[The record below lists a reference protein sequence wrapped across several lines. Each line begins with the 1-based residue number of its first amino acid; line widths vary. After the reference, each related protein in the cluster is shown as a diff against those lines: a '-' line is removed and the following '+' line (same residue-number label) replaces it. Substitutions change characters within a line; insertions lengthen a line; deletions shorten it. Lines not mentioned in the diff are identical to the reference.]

1 MKKHIHIILDVVSM
15 WALSALGFLGGVW
28 FNNLAF
34 WFWDA
39 LLSIYFLGR
48 TSRWILYLYDKVFNK
63 LCTVRTKS
71 YDSSYSHPICF
82 LAKSKSKLRYSEV
95 RFNDPKLK
103 GRFFSFEIDVFKG
116 GDLLEMTYYKNSK
129 VIKSIK
135 KIEEE

>member
-1 MKKHIHIILDVVSM
+1 MKKHIHIILDIVSM
-15 WALSALGFLGGVW
+15 WTTSVLGFLMWYDNPV
-28 FNNLAF
+28 F

-48 TSRWILYLYDKVFNK
+48 TSRWILYLYDRTFNK

-71 YDSSYSHPICF
+71 YRYLLRTPYYF
-82 LAKSKSKLRYSEV
+82 FATKYAKLLYSEL
-95 RFNDPKLK
+95 RFYDPKLK
-103 GRFFSFEIDVFKG
+103 GRFIHFEDDVFRS

-135 KIEEE
+135 KIDE

>member
-1 MKKHIHIILDVVSM
+1 MKKQMHIILDIVSM
-15 WALSALGFLGGVW
+15 WTLSLLGVLLGVW
-28 FNNLAF
+28 SNNLAF

-48 TSRWILYLYDKVFNK
+48 TSRWILYLYDKTFNK

-71 YDSSYSHPICF
+71 YRF
-82 LAKSKSKLRYSEV
+82 LSRIPYYFFATKYAKLRYSEL
-95 RFNDPKLK
+95 RFYDPKLK
-103 GRFFSFEIDVFKG
+103 GRFIHFEDDVFRS

-135 KIEEE
+135 KIDL